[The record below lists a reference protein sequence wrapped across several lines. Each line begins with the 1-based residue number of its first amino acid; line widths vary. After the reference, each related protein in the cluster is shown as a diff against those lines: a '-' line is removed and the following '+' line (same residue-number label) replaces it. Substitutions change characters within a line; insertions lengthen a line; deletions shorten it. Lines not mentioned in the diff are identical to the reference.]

1 MAISLWRYCPVN
13 KKKFLS
19 ISFYKDGREIETV
32 IFKPSQSSLTIGE
45 TLYDDLNITLPG
57 IPHRYKLINA
67 KRGGHNLLIPSTLEG
82 DITIGTNSLPVK
94 ALIGFGLLR
103 REGKNFLFQ
112 IPKEVPC
119 LLRIGDTTLSFSYKE
134 VVAAEKKIQKVD
146 PSLKKSLI
154 SRENY
159 PFLLILLISAAINFS
174 VAVYLNTI
182 EIKKVEHTEVLKN
195 IPQRFAKLILK
206 PKESRPIK
214 SAAKLKP
221 EEKETPEKTEEQ
233 KKKEETKDSAKDQS
247 QSTASS
253 GKTGDGSGS
262 GVGSKGLLGL
272 ITAKTKPSFLSDAFF
287 EADDDAPA
295 SGGSVSALGG
305 RGLGGSGT
313 GGAGGSREVLAGL
326 SVKGIDKVELD
337 SMASTGGSSSKR
349 TKDAAEILKEKR
361 EVSLEGA
368 EKKKVSEK
376 GNARK
381 RDEGDVSR
389 TVHSYVGG
397 VKYLYNNALRRD
409 STLKG
414 KITVRVVI
422 SSDGKVTKVEKVVST
437 LNSPELEEA
446 IINRVYK
453 WLFSAAKGADDFEIS
468 YTFDFSPTT

>member
-1 MAISLWRYCPVN
+1 MAIYLWRYCRVN
-13 KKKFLS
+13 KKKLLS

-32 IFKPSQSSLTIGE
+32 IFKPSQSSLTIGQ

-57 IPHRYKLINA
+57 IPHSYKLVNA
-67 KRGGHNLLIPSTLEG
+67 KRGGHNLLVPPNLEG
-82 DITIGTNSLPVK
+82 DITIGPNTLPLK
-94 ALIGFGLLR
+94 GLIDFGLLR

-112 IPKEVPC
+112 IPKDVPC

-134 VVAAEKKIQKVD
+134 VVVAEKKKKKID

-159 PFLLILLISAAINFS
+159 AFLFILLISAAINFS

-221 EEKETPEKTEEQ
+221 EEKETPQKTEEQ
-233 KKKEETKDSAKDQS
+233 KKKEESKDSAKGQR

-272 ITAKTKPSFLSDAFF
+272 ITAKTKPSFLSDALF
-287 EADDDAPA
+287 EADDAPA

-305 RGLGGSGT
+305 RGLGGSGA
-313 GGAGGSREVLAGL
+313 GGAGGTREVLAGL

-337 SMASTGGSSSKR
+337 SMASTGASYSKK

-376 GNARK
+376 GIARK

-453 WLFSAAKGADDFEIS
+453 WLFSAATGADDFEIS

>member
-1 MAISLWRYCPVN
+1 MN

-19 ISFYKDGREIETV
+19 VSFHKAGREIDSV
-32 IFKPSQSSLTIGE
+32 IFKPSQSSLVIGE
-45 TLYDDLNITLPG
+45 TVHDDLNITLPG
-57 IPHRYKLINA
+57 IPHTYKLVNT
-67 KRGGHNLLIPSTLEG
+67 KRGGHNLLVPPTLEG
-82 DITIGTNSLPVK
+82 DITIGINTLPVK
-94 ALIGFGLLR
+94 GLIDFGLLR
-103 REGKNFLFQ
+103 REGKNFLFP

-119 LLRIGDTTLSFSYKE
+119 LLRIGDASVSFSYKE
-134 VVAAEKKIQKVD
+134 VAAAEKKIRKVEA
-146 PSLKKSLI
+146 SLKKNLV

-159 PFLLILLISAAINFS
+159 PFLFILLASAVINFS
-174 VAVYLNTI
+174 LAAYLNTI

-206 PKESRPIK
+206 PKEIRPVK
-214 SAAKLKP
+214 TAAKLKP
-221 EEKETPEKTEEQ
+221 EETETPDKTEEQ
-233 KKKEETKDSAKDQS
+233 KKKEETKDSTKDMRPS
-247 QSTASS
+247 SSAS

-272 ITAKTKPSFLSDAFF
+272 ITAKAKPAFLSDALF
-287 EADDDAPA
+287 EGDDDVPV

-305 RGLGGSGT
+305 RGLGGDGS

-326 SVKGIDKVELD
+326 NVKGIDKVELD
-337 SMASTGGSSSKR
+337 SMASTGGPSGKK
-349 TKDAAEILKEKR
+349 TKDASEILKEKR

-368 EKKKVSEK
+368 EKKRVSEK
-376 GNARK
+376 GNTRK

-397 VKYLYNNALRRD
+397 VKYLYNNALRHD

-414 KITVRVVI
+414 KITVRIVI
-422 SSDGKVTKVEKVVST
+422 SPEGKVAKVEKVAST

-453 WLFSAAKGADDFEIS
+453 WLFSAATGADDFEIS